1 MRALTRVHAAAC
13 DAVALFASDDALRA
27 AVLDSP
33 SERAALEQAVT
44 QLTRATWDEAEDPS
58 YVWVAVC
65 ERASRGACIARVSV
79 ST

>member
-1 MRALTRVHAAAC
+1 MHAAAC

-27 AVLDSP
+27 AVLGSP

-58 YVWVAVC
+58 YSWVAVRGRVLRSVYGAGVLGGA
-65 ERASRGACIARVSV
+65 RAGASV
-79 ST
+79 